1 MPWGQT
7 FWFIMLLISEEEKHL
22 GRKHLCRYLAFEK
35 YMRKKKLPF
44 MILQIIIKKLDDKSP
59 RQVKLYGGNSPFMEK
74 KYQNKYQSHVAY
86 CYGYK
91 LVCVVEKVKP
101 FKSCLAEDTV

>member
-35 YMRKKKLPF
+35 YMRKKKSPF

-74 KYQNKYQSHVAY
+74 NIKINTKAMLLIVMAIN
-86 CYGYK
+86 
-91 LVCVVEKVKP
+91 
-101 FKSCLAEDTV
+101 